1 MTAQE
6 IHLAA
11 RPTGWPTTET
21 FAHATTELPA
31 LHEGDVL
38 VRNRFMSVD
47 PYMRGRMND
56 VKSYVPPFQIG
67 KPLEGGAVGEVVES
81 RSADLQPGDV
91 IQSMRGWRDA
101 FVAPASEL
109 RRVDPSLQPLSLH
122 LGVLG
127 MTGLTAWV
135 GLNLINL
142 KAGDRV
148 FVSGAAGAVGS
159 VAGQLAKLRGCFVV
173 GSAGSDQKVDALTTD
188 FGFDAGFNYKR
199 ASTPPND
206 PSLGAGGLQQ
216 MLSDAAPDGIDVYF
230 DNVGG
235 EHLEAALACMRE
247 HGRVAAC
254 GAISRYN
261 EEGSVP
267 GPRNMF
273 LFVTRRLTMR
283 GFIVTDH
290 AREMK
295 AFSAEVAPLVQ
306 SGRLKARETVVSGLE
321 NAPQAFLE
329 MLRGGN
335 LGKMIVKL

>member
-1 MTAQE
+1 MTGRE
-6 IHLAA
+6 IRLAA
-11 RPTGWPTTET
+11 RPTGWPTLDT
-21 FAHATTELPA
+21 FAHATVDLPA
-31 LHEGDVL
+31 LGDGDVL

-47 PYMRGRMND
+47 PYMRGRLND
-56 VKSYVPPFQIG
+56 AKSYVPPFQVG
-67 KPLEGGAVGEVVES
+67 KALEGGAVGEVVDS
-81 RSADLQPGDV
+81 RSPLLQRGDAV
-91 IQSMRGWRDA
+91 QSTRGWRDL

-109 RRVDPSLQPLSLH
+109 RKLDASVQPLSLH

-135 GLNLINL
+135 GLKLVDV

-173 GSAGSDQKVDALTTD
+173 GSAGSDDKVRALTD
-188 FGFDAGFNYKR
+188 AFGFDAAFNYKHGDLR
-199 ASTPPND
+199 RQLA
-206 PSLGAGGLQQ
+206 
-216 MLSDAAPDGIDVYF
+216 DAAPEGIDVYF

-235 EHLEAALACMRE
+235 EHLEAAIACMRD
-247 HGRVAAC
+247 HGRIAAC

-261 EEGSVP
+261 DETPTP

-295 AFSAEVAPLVQ
+295 AFVADVAPLVAA
-306 SGRLKARETVVSGLE
+306 GKLTVRETVVDGLE
-321 NAPQAFLE
+321 RAPQAFLD
-329 MLRGGN
+329 MLRGAN
-335 LGKMIVKL
+335 IGKMIVRL

>member
-1 MTAQE
+1 MTAHE
-6 IHLAA
+6 IHLAS
-11 RPTGWPTTET
+11 RPKGWPTADN
-21 FAHATTELPA
+21 FAHATTELAA
-31 LHEGDVL
+31 LQDGDVL
-38 VRNRFMSVD
+38 VRNLFMSVD

-56 VKSYVPPFQIG
+56 VKSYVPSFQIG
-67 KPLEGGAVGEVVES
+67 KALEGGAIGEVMES
-81 RSADLQPGDV
+81 RAADVKPGDIV
-91 IQSMRGWRDA
+91 QSMRGWRDA
-101 FVAPASEL
+101 FVAPATEL
-109 RRVDPSLQPLSLH
+109 RQVDRRVQPLSLH

-135 GLNLINL
+135 GLQLVGL

-159 VAGQLAKLRGCFVV
+159 VAGQLAKQRGCFVV
-173 GSAGSDQKVDALTTD
+173 GSAGSEQKVDALTSD
-188 FGFDAGFNYKR
+188 FGFDGGFNYKHGNIR
-199 ASTPPND
+199 EQ
-206 PSLGAGGLQQ
+206 L
-216 MLSDAAPDGIDVYF
+216 MDAAPEGIDVYF

-235 EHLEAALACMRE
+235 EQLEAAIACLRE
-247 HGRVAAC
+247 HGRIAAC

-283 GFIVTDH
+283 GFIVSDH

-295 AFSAEVAPLVQ
+295 SFATEVGPLVQ
-306 SGRLKARETVVSGLE
+306 AGRVKARETIVSGLE
-321 NAPQAFLE
+321 NAPQAFLA
-329 MLRGGN
+329 MLRGEN